1 MNVSSLV
8 TETFITE
15 TWLRQ
20 SFGLVHGSEI
30 ALPNGSKLTPSASQL
45 LSERQIRITYS
56 ADKDRTSATQDKQG
70 GVTKEVTQ
78 AATNDTEQRVN
89 PLTGGNKQ
97 PLNNC
102 AVCNSHVEQKTELL
116 TLLDDKQL
124 VPKTHPRI
132 GLRGKLDTLIAH
144 TIVVQ
149 TQFEPKQKCPLLHQ
163 SLADLR
169 SYMGNV
175 LRSEV
180 TEEPLLPISM
190 GEMDAETLHAVSH
203 QPLKYLGQDHIV
215 PQLCHGENVALL
227 NVLRAVVREAE
238 LAAIRAF
245 VSDSYQL
252 TRSDI
257 VQGLNRL
264 SSALYVLM
272 LMTLVSEATASQS
285 VDRVELL

>member
-1 MNVSSLV
+1 MPS
-8 TETFITE
+8 FITE

-20 SFGLVHGSEI
+20 TFGLAHGSEV
-30 ALPNGSKLTPSASQL
+30 ALPNGCKFTPSASQL
-45 LSERQIRITYS
+45 LSERKIRIQYTTDENRVF
-56 ADKDRTSATQDKQG
+56 AEQ
-70 GVTKEVTQ
+70 E
-78 AATNDTEQRVN
+78 AAEEIDAAVLRVN
-89 PLTGGNKQ
+89 PLTGGNRR

-102 AVCNSHVEQKTELL
+102 VLCNNHVEQKTELL

-149 TQFEPKQKCPLLHQ
+149 TQFEPEKKHPLLHQ

-169 SYMGNV
+169 SYMGKV

-203 QPLKYLGQDHIV
+203 QPLKYLGHDHLV
-215 PQLCHGENVALL
+215 PELSHGKNVALINL
-227 NVLRAVVREAE
+227 LRAVVREAE
-238 LAAIRAF
+238 LDAVRTF
-245 VSDSYQL
+245 VNDSYLL
-252 TRSDI
+252 TRGDI

-272 LMTLVSEATASQS
+272 LMTFVSESTTSKS
-285 VDRVELL
+285 KDKVRLL